1 MLSAVRGCGA
11 GSQARGRF
19 QYGSAVAIVV
29 ALAIALAQ
37 DLMTLSAQ
45 SSRRQTADR
54 VCMPKVE
61 RLTGSRS
68 EGIVTA
74 VELLS

>member
-19 QYGSAVAIVV
+19 QYGSAVAVVV

-37 DLMTLSAQ
+37 GLMTLSAQ

-54 VCMPKVE
+54 VCADGALDGFPAG
-61 RLTGSRS
+61 RHHDSN
-68 EGIVTA
+68 
-74 VELLS
+74 